1 MWMWLVNKMFFSL
14 VFMQL
19 IVAFGLPTL
28 GFDTMRYRVYL
39 LPLVF
44 LTAVTWAQINIMLK
58 QALKVPVYTAP
69 VKEDMDEGFGDASG
83 SEFRS
88 TEGDITV
95 TTTRICRLKLRKQIR
110 GAVPSEEL
118 RTSARKDRNV
128 LSSSREAGIAEMEYK
143 IKKGIWQTYAPS
155 VLWPLAA
162 EKSAGSIFLRRW
174 KLIKARKVQEAELL
188 KSVEHL
194 PESDARKQEVLN
206 DLALKKQMRDKAAE
220 AMLRKSSSP
229 YLKEI
234 RARRAAAQAAAA
246 KEEA

>member
-1 MWMWLVNKMFFSL
+1 
-14 VFMQL
+14 MQL

-44 LTAVTWAQINIMLK
+44 LTAVKWAQINVMLK

-69 VKEDMDEGFGDASG
+69 VKEDKDEGFGDASG
-83 SEFRS
+83 SESRAS
-88 TEGDITV
+88 EGEITV
-95 TTTRICRLKLRKQIR
+95 TTTKISLPKLKKQIR
-110 GAVPSEEL
+110 GVVPNEEL
-118 RTSARKDRNV
+118 RSSARKHQNV
-128 LSSSREAGIAEMEYK
+128 LASSREAGKAEMEYK

-174 KLIKARKVQEAELL
+174 KQIKARKVQEAEVL

-194 PESDARKQEVLN
+194 PDSDTRKQEVLD
-206 DLALKKQMRDKAAE
+206 DLARKKQMRDKAAE
-220 AMLRKSSSP
+220 SVLRKSTSP
-229 YLKEI
+229 YLTEI
-234 RARRAAAQAAAA
+234 RAKRAAAEAAAA
-246 KEEA
+246 EEEAKTE